1 MSYANYACLHRV
13 LDLAP
18 VMKSEGRLAAP
29 DFLVII
35 SLARHTNKAGQSY
48 PSQKLISDETFL
60 SQRTV
65 WASIRKLVS
74 IGYLHVE
81 AKRGRANSY
90 VLCLP
95 NDKGDSSGQ
104 EQTVHADPTPAP
116 QTATPVGQSLAE
128 AFWGYQ
134 GKPVKWEQS
143 LQSWAANFDKILTQ
157 YSQPELAACLN
168 WAFELDSF
176 WPKHLVRSDKDPLV
190 FFASKVDDLMA
201 RHRGYLKALKNHS
214 TSQKSSLSKAVA
226 QSPDGSGMEFRSAV

>member
-1 MSYANYACLHRV
+1 
-13 LDLAP
+13 
-18 VMKSEGRLAAP
+18 
-29 DFLVII
+29 
-35 SLARHTNKAGQSY
+35 
-48 PSQKLISDETFL
+48 LISDETFL

-116 QTATPVGQSLAE
+116 QTATPVGQSSQRPFGDTKVNPSSGSNLYKV
-128 AFWGYQ
+128 GR
-134 GKPVKWEQS
+134 
-143 LQSWAANFDKILTQ
+143 NFDKILTQ

-190 FFASKVDDLMA
+190 FSRAKW
-201 RHRGYLKALKNHS
+201 
-214 TSQKSSLSKAVA
+214 TI
-226 QSPDGSGMEFRSAV
+226 